1 MASAAHSQPQPPP
14 PTWKLAREWAAAGVG
29 CSLADTLFNP
39 LGVLR
44 TRLQTSTAQYLAGQI
59 ATKPTLSAVAKDSV
73 VSRGLFCGLVQPG
86 LVAAWLRG
94 LSYTAFHTG
103 LYPAARDK
111 LGDNV
116 AGRIVAGAGAG
127 AVASL
132 RLPTATRF
140 KTQENHHADARDI
153 ANRFPV
159 SKSL

>member
-1 MASAAHSQPQPPP
+1 M
-14 PTWKLAREWAAAGVG
+14 G

-39 LGVLR
+39 LGVLK

-73 VSRGLFCGLVQPG
+73 VSHGLFCGLVQPG

-94 LSYTAFHTG
+94 LSYTAFRIG

-116 AGRIVAGAGAG
+116 AGRIVAGAGTG
-127 AVASL
+127 AVASVVFNPIDCSHQDASP
-132 RLPTATRF
+132 RTGLP
-140 KTQENHHADARDI
+140 QHISSILHDC
-153 ANRFPV
+153 
-159 SKSL
+159 